1 MRNLGKCF
9 VKGIEIM
16 VFDEIT
22 SAYTMDGFSA
32 AAQNFFLKN
41 KYQGIILIDLDG
53 FKRINHINGRQTG
66 DALLKLTVR
75 EIYNIVPN
83 ALIGRT
89 ADDEF
94 AVFLTKIDNKSQLVS
109 YAAKIVE
116 SSRSVKNINGAMVMC
131 TLTAGVIDIDSEKY
145 AKHAFNE
152 LMSLAEFA
160 MSTGKR
166 AGGNRY
172 VVYTDDILE
181 KYKRNDYIK
190 KEIQRIIS
198 TDDALYKYQPIAN
211 IETGKIGGF
220 EMLARMTE
228 NSSEIISPEELFHI
242 AREFNMM
249 RYFDIA
255 ALKTACNALK
265 SLHEC
270 GADDVYISVN
280 VSPEFFL
287 SPEFSETIMN
297 TTHELGVNM
306 KNLVIE
312 LTEDTFISSYEQVK
326 AVIDALVNKGIRFYV
341 DDFGTGYSN
350 LTRLQE
356 LNMSV
361 LKLDKS
367 LVDRLEVNSSL
378 VSKSIEIARIFNMKV
393 VAEGVETEG
402 QLQLLKELG
411 CDMGQGYYFGKP
423 MNFEDMKKLIQAQ

>member
-1 MRNLGKCF
+1 M
-9 VKGIEIM
+9 I
-16 VFDEIT
+16 FDEIT
-22 SAYTMDGFSA
+22 SSYTMEGFSA
-32 AAQNFFLKN
+32 ASQNFFLKN

-75 EIYNIVPN
+75 EIYNIVPH
-83 ALIGRT
+83 ALVGRA

-94 AVFLTKIDNKSQLVS
+94 AVFLTKIDNRAQLVS

-116 SSRSVKNINGAMVMC
+116 SSRSVKNIDGAMVMC

-145 AKHAFNE
+145 ANHTFNE
-152 LMSLAEFA
+152 VMSLAEFA

-181 KYKRNDYIK
+181 KYKRNDFIK

-198 TDDALYKYQPIAN
+198 TDNALYKYQPIAN
-211 IETGKIGGF
+211 LETGKISGF

-228 NSSEIISPEELFHI
+228 NRSEIIPPSELFHI

-255 ALKTACNALK
+255 ALKTACGALK
-265 SLHEC
+265 SLQDS
-270 GADDVYISVN
+270 GAGDIYISVN

-287 SPEFSETIMN
+287 SPEFSETIID
-297 TTHELGVNM
+297 TAGKLDVNM

-326 AVIDALVNKGIRFYV
+326 EVIDGLVDKGIRFYV

-367 LVDRLEVNSSL
+367 LVDKLEANSSL
-378 VSKSIEIARIFNMKV
+378 VRKSIEIARIFDMKV

-402 QLQLLKELG
+402 QLRLLKELG

-423 MNFEDMKKLIQAQ
+423 MKFDDMKKLIQAQ